1 MNVNKN
7 IQALLVRTIKYSEAV
22 RNVKTRGVQK
32 QEIEKD

>member
-7 IQALLVRTIKYSEAV
+7 IQALLVRTIKYSKAI
-22 RNVKTRGVQK
+22 RNVKTRGLQK